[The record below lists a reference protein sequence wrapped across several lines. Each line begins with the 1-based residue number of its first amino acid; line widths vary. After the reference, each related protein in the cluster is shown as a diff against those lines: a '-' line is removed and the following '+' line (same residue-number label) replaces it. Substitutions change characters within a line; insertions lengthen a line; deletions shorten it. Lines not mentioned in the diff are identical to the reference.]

1 MHTLD
6 RKTPPAI
13 HNATEF
19 DFVLPPISTANCKNG
34 VPLYYINGGVQQVVS
49 VEWIFDSGAWYVLES
64 TVAQAAAGLLKSG
77 TSTKTALQIDEHIEF
92 YGGNLKVGCGNDW
105 ASVQLTCL
113 SKHLHQLLPLV
124 QELFDDAQFPQDEI
138 DLYNQ
143 NYVQRLKVNLTKGDF
158 IANRKIDEFLFG
170 YQHPYGFYN
179 TEHTIKSVTRE
190 KLLTYKNSFYSSKRC
205 KIFLSGKFEDSIVQL
220 LHTHFGD
227 TTWGQQ
233 TDTHEVNHTI
243 IAEPVLK
250 HRIINDANAVQ
261 GAIRIARPFVNKQDP
276 NFAQLILLNTI
287 YGGYFGSRLMSNIR
301 EEKGYT
307 YGIYS
312 YIYNNKFDCAFS
324 ISTEAGKD
332 VAELA
337 VDEIFKEMELIKT
350 EGIDEEE
357 LQLVKNYLLGNLLG
371 DLDGPF
377 QIIQRWKNLILNGF
391 TIDKFHSNIATYKN
405 CTTDELVALAQK
417 YFDREKFYD
426 LIVY

>member
-1 MHTLD
+1 MSTLN
-6 RKTPPAI
+6 RKIPPAI

-19 DFVLPPISTANCKNG
+19 DFVLPPISTVACKNG
-34 VPLYYINGGVQQVVS
+34 MPIYYINGGVQEVVS
-49 VEWIFDSGAWYVLES
+49 VEWIFDSGAWYAPES

-77 TSTKTALQIDEHIEF
+77 TSSKTALQIDEHIEF
-92 YGGNLKVGCGNDW
+92 YGGNVKVGCGNDW

-124 QELFDDAQFPQDEI
+124 KELFDDAQFPQDEI

-143 NYVQRLKVNLTKGDF
+143 NYLQRLKVNLTKGDF
-158 IANRKIDEFLFG
+158 VANRKIDEFLFG
-170 YQHPYGFYN
+170 YKHPYGFYN
-179 TEHTIKSVTRE
+179 TETTIKTVTQE
-190 KLLTYKNSFYSSKRC
+190 KLLAYKHKFYSSRRC
-205 KIFLSGKFEDSIVQL
+205 KIFLSGKFADNIVQL
-220 LHTHFGD
+220 VEDTFGAQA
-227 TTWGQQ
+227 WGSQ
-233 TDTHEVNHTI
+233 DAIEKVEHAIN
-243 IAEPVLK
+243 AESVLK
-250 HRIINDANAVQ
+250 HRIINDEQAVQ

-312 YIYNNKFDCAFS
+312 YIYNNKFDSAFS

-337 VDEIFKEMELIKT
+337 VEEVFKEMELIKS
-350 EGIDEEE
+350 EGIDAEE

-377 QIIQRWKNLILNGF
+377 QIIQRWKNLILNDF
-391 TIDKFHSNIATYKN
+391 TIDKFNSNIAIYKN

-417 YFDREKFYD
+417 YFVRDAFYD